1 MIPHTQPTMIPL
13 FCRVI
18 ALLAVLSTMA
28 PVPTYG
34 QLQIPPVS
42 SPAEARQDARKISV
56 KFRERGY
63 KITPVGNGDNF
74 DGSNLIFEIEL
85 TKGTDC
91 VIMVGIDDAMPNV
104 DLYVKSETGN
114 MIQQD
119 TRSISRACVEFTS
132 DYNGIYTVIVKP
144 SKSRVIGH
152 FAVLAGFQPSGYN

>member
-1 MIPHTQPTMIPL
+1 MKKALHS
-13 FCRVI
+13 
-18 ALLAVLSTMA
+18 LLAVALMTSLA
-28 PVPTYG
+28 QPGNVLA
-34 QLQIPPVS
+34 QLQLPAVS

-74 DGSNLIFEIEL
+74 EGTNLIFEIEL
-85 TKGTDC
+85 TKGMDC

-104 DLYVKSETGN
+104 DLYVKTETGN

-119 TRSISRACVEFTS
+119 TRTISRACVEFTA
-132 DYNGIYTVIVKP
+132 DYNGVYTVIVKP
-144 SKSRVIGH
+144 SRSTVIGH